1 MHTCGDHSTANACF
15 VWGARGSTVDVVVW
29 QAQHRP
35 CEHAHVMHACCSS
48 GKQMRVGNV
57 CRAAHPMSR
66 SLHSPPKM
74 EVRRRI
80 KVDLP
85 QPESAATPMT
95 TGFTSMAGATWR
107 EETRRDDWTSEAGG
121 AKAATA
127 ESRARHVNACILS
140 EIESGKLSEILIPIV
155 QDRRALSQVPL
166 RPKAL

>member
-1 MHTCGDHSTANACF
+1 
-15 VWGARGSTVDVVVW
+15 
-29 QAQHRP
+29 
-35 CEHAHVMHACCSS
+35 
-48 GKQMRVGNV
+48 
-57 CRAAHPMSR
+57 
-66 SLHSPPKM
+66 M